1 MTAANTETINNSKKH
16 LGVKLGAGR
25 KVTGPGIYIAKT
37 VDVTVLTEVPLKIEI
52 AYELTAATGQKSRHR
67 ESFICTENNGR
78 WQEFGDRLFNKYGL
92 NADMDFGDMIGL
104 EEVVEIVQNGS
115 FLNIVQRD
123 LKPKDMKPQELE
135 EVQFVD

>member
-1 MTAANTETINNSKKH
+1 M
-16 LGVKLGAGR
+16 
-25 KVTGPGIYIAKT
+25 
-37 VDVTVLTEVPLKIEI
+37 PLKVEFT
-52 AYELTAATGQKSRHR
+52 YELTAATGQKSRHR

-92 NADMDFGDMIGL
+92 NADMDFGDMVGL

-123 LKPKDMKPQELE
+123 LKPKDMKPQELN
-135 EVQFVD
+135 EVQFAD